1 MFTDIHQDLESQK
14 ISYKTFREAIIE
26 MNLKTVRIYNSSHTY
41 IHTCID
47 ACMYECKSVLRILQK
62 KQCNKYSKLSIDC
75 TIFFIVLTTSL
86 LKYDDNFY
94 YN

>member
-41 IHTCID
+41 ILASMHV
-47 ACMYECKSVLRILQK
+47 CMNAKV
-62 KQCNKYSKLSIDC
+62 
-75 TIFFIVLTTSL
+75 F
-86 LKYDDNFY
+86 
-94 YN
+94 